1 MKEAYRRILH
11 QARPV
16 SARPRMELGNRAKLF
31 MPFAALRG
39 FDIAILTRERD
50 RQLCPRVQ
58 LCQDQKDRFSRML
71 LCLVPGEVVTVTR
84 FFPVKRLGGQELGEY
99 VTETAAFLRL
109 EGTILVL
116 ESGAVPLN
124 DIRELIVSRADWGE
138 PV

>member
-16 SARPRMELGNRAKLF
+16 SAHPRMELENRAKLF

-39 FDIAILTRERD
+39 FDIEILTRERD
-50 RQLCPRVQ
+50 RLLCPRVQ

-71 LCLVPGEVVTVTR
+71 LCLVPGETVTVTR

-99 VTETAAFLRL
+99 VTERASFLRL

-124 DIRELIVSRADWGE
+124 DIRDLIVSRADWGE
-138 PV
+138 PA